1 MRLTHFFIERPR
13 FATVLSAF
21 VTLLGL
27 GALAILPVAQYP
39 EIVPPTVQI
48 TTVYPGA
55 SADTVARTVATP
67 LEQQINGVENM
78 LYMSSQSTGDGR
90 LTITVTFRI
99 GTDLNVAQML
109 TQNRVQDAL
118 PRLPEDVQR
127 LGVQVRKAT
136 PSILLAIHVYSPDSS
151 RDNLYLSN
159 YTTLR
164 VKDILARLEG
174 VGDVQF
180 QGGREYAMRI
190 WLEPDKVA
198 ANNLNGSEVLAALR
212 AQNLQVSAGIL
223 NQPPAPG
230 HEAYQINV
238 EALGRL
244 STPEQFGD
252 IVVKSDKQGRVT
264 RVRDVGRVEVGAADY
279 GSTSYMDR
287 SDATALLIY
296 AQPGANSLAV
306 EHEVLSAMKDLKKE
320 FPQGVDYK
328 IIYDPTTFI
337 AKSVREVVL
346 TIFIAILLVLGVV
359 FLFLQNWRASIIPVI
374 AIPVSLVGT
383 FAVLYPLG
391 ISLNNLS
398 LFALVLAVGIVVDD
412 AIVVVENVERNM
424 RSGMSASDAAHKT
437 MDEVGGALISI
448 ALTLCAV
455 FVPSAFLSGI
465 SGLFFRQFA
474 VTIAA
479 STVISCFV
487 SLTLSPALCAVLF
500 KDHDPQGASSH
511 GPVGRFLHSGFGWF
525 NRGFE
530 SLSNGY
536 GNLTRRLVAGVA
548 IVLVIYVALIGVAG
562 LEFSRAQT
570 GFIPE
575 QDQGYLITIVQL
587 PPGATLAR
595 TEEVMKQATD
605 IILNTRGVE
614 HVAPFAGLDAT
625 TSTVASNAG
634 TIFSGLPSL
643 YNHEIPGVTA
653 NTVLADLR
661 ARLSVIKDARVLT
674 IPPPPV
680 QGLGSAGGFKM
691 MLEDR
696 AGFGSEAVVRAAN
709 DLVAAANKDPH
720 FAGAFTLFNTGSPS
734 VYADIDRVKAEK
746 VGVTPTD
753 VFSTLQVYLGS
764 QYVNDF
770 NLLGRTYEVV
780 VQADGQYRRNQP
792 DITRLKVRNASGE
805 MVPIGTVAQLKDN
818 TIPYRVPRY
827 DLFPAAEVQ
836 GVAAPGVASGT
847 ALLRME
853 ELAHQVL
860 PQGIGFEW
868 TDLSFQEQQHGTPTL
883 VVFGAAALFVF
894 LVLVAQYESWKLP
907 MAIVLIVPMCLL
919 ASVSGLLARG
929 LPIDILAQ
937 IGFVVLVGLA
947 AKNAILIV
955 EFARQKEEEGAA
967 AREAAVHAAHTRLRP
982 ILMTS
987 FAFILGVA
995 PLAVATGAGAEMR
1008 RSLGTAV
1015 LFGMLGVT
1023 CFGLLFTPAFY
1034 TFVRNFGRNR
1044 KERELSQAALKATA
1058 IVLGLSLF
1066 AGGCAVGPRYM
1077 KPTTNLAPFHNLAS
1091 ASTTKPALP
1100 APTLE
1105 TWWTGFNDP
1114 MLVIVVQRAL
1124 DQNLDLAAAFA
1135 RVRQARAAAA
1145 AAGAQLLP
1153 TADLE
1158 ATGTALHQSVAS
1170 PLGSVANSF
1179 PGYSRD
1185 QREYTVGA
1193 VASWE
1198 IDLSGGLRRGK
1209 AAAADEFQAAQA
1221 DQVGTRITVAAEAAD
1236 AYLQVREF
1244 QARLAVAQQL
1254 IDTDTHLLELVE
1266 VRRRVGVADDREVA
1280 QAEAL
1285 LKQARSTV
1293 PTLRVALEVQ
1303 LNRLDVL
1310 MGAQPGTYAEELS
1323 KPGAIPGIPAITGA
1337 DQPLDFLRRRPD
1349 IIAAERRL
1357 ASSNE
1362 RIGVAI
1368 SDYYPKVSLSGA
1380 LGFDSTNGGTLFNGK
1395 AFQPIGTGA
1404 LRWRLFDFGKVAAEV
1419 ALSRGAYAEALAGY
1433 RQAALRATEDVENA
1447 LMELAQTQVRL
1458 EELQGEVTSL
1468 TRARDLSERAY
1479 KAGAI
1484 PLTDVLNA
1492 DSQLLVARNDV
1503 ESTRADAARAAVRT
1517 FRALGGGWERHSNP
1531 SLTAVK

>member
-1 MRLTHFFIERPR
+1 MRLTHFFIDRPR

-21 VTLLGL
+21 VTLFGL
-27 GALAILPVAQYP
+27 GALAVLPVAQYP

-55 SADTVARTVATP
+55 SADTVSRAVATP

-109 TQNRVQDAL
+109 TQNRVEDAL

-136 PSILLAIHVYSPDSS
+136 PSILLAIHLYSPDKS
-151 RDNLYLSN
+151 RDTLYLSN
-159 YTTLR
+159 YTTLH
-164 VKDILARLEG
+164 VKDILARLQG

-198 ANNLNGSEVLAALR
+198 ANNLNGSEVLSALR

-223 NQPPAPG
+223 NQPPVPG

-264 RVRDVGRVEVGAADY
+264 RVRDIGRVEVGAADY

-306 EHEVLSAMKDLKKE
+306 EQEVLSAMKDLRKE
-320 FPQGVDYK
+320 FPHGVDYK
-328 IIYDPTTFI
+328 IIYDPTIFI
-337 AKSVREVVL
+337 TKSVREVVI

-398 LFALVLAVGIVVDD
+398 LFGLVLAVGIVVDD

-424 RSGMSASDAAHKT
+424 RSGMQASEAAHKS
-437 MDEVGGALISI
+437 MDEVGGALIAI

-500 KDHDPQGASSH
+500 KNHSPQAASSRSLA
-511 GPVGRFLHSGFGWF
+511 GRLLDSGFGWF
-525 NRGFE
+525 NRGFG
-530 SLSNGY
+530 SMSNGY

-548 IVLVIYVALIGVAG
+548 VVLVIYVALIGVAG

-595 TEEVMKQATD
+595 TEQVVKQATD

-625 TSTVASNAG
+625 TSTVASNSG

-661 ARLSVIKDARVLT
+661 VRLSVIKDARVLT

-696 AGFGSEAVVRAAN
+696 AGLGPEVVVRAAN
-709 DLVAAANKDPH
+709 DLVAAANKDPNIG
-720 FAGAFTLFNTGSPS
+720 GAFTLFNTGSPS
-734 VYADIDRVKAEK
+734 VYADIDREKAQK

-883 VVFGAAALFVF
+883 LVFGAAALFVF
-894 LVLVAQYESWKLP
+894 LVLVAQYESWTLP
-907 MAIVLIVPMCLL
+907 IAIVLIVPMCLL

-929 LPIDILAQ
+929 MPIDILAQ

-955 EFARQKEEEGAA
+955 EFARQKEDEGATA
-967 AREAAVHAAHTRLRP
+967 GEAAVHAARTRLRP

-1023 CFGLLFTPAFY
+1023 GFGLLFTPAFY
-1034 TFVRNFGRNR
+1034 TFVRNFGRHR
-1044 KERELSQAALKATA
+1044 RELSLSQAALKATA
-1058 IVLGLSLF
+1058 IILALSLF
-1066 AGGCAVGPRYM
+1066 VGGCAVGPRYV
-1077 KPTTNLAPFHNLAS
+1077 KPTTSLAPFHNLAG
-1091 ASTTKPALP
+1091 ANATKPEFS
-1100 APTLE
+1100 APSLE

-1114 MLVIVVQRAL
+1114 MLVTVVQRAL
-1124 DQNLDLAAAFA
+1124 AQNLDLAASFA

-1153 TADLE
+1153 TTDLE
-1158 ATGTALHQSVAS
+1158 ATGTAVHQSIANTF
-1170 PLGSVANSF
+1170 GSAANGF
-1179 PGYSRD
+1179 PGFRRD

-1193 VASWE
+1193 AASWE

-1209 AAAADEFQAAQA
+1209 AAAADELQAAQA
-1221 DQVGTRITVAAEAAD
+1221 DHVGTRITVAAEAAD
-1236 AYLQVREF
+1236 AYLQIREF

-1254 IDTDTHLLELVE
+1254 IDTDTHLLELVG
-1266 VRRRVGVADDREVA
+1266 VRRRVGVADAREVA

-1293 PTLRVALEVQ
+1293 PSLRVALEAQ

-1337 DQPLDFLRRRPD
+1337 DQPLNVLRRRPD

-1357 ASSNE
+1357 AASND

-1380 LGFDSTNGGTLFNGK
+1380 LGFDSTNGGTLLNGK
-1395 AFQPIGTGA
+1395 AFQAIGTGA

-1419 ALSRGAYAEALAGY
+1419 AQSRGAYAEALAGY
-1433 RQAALRATEDVENA
+1433 RQSALRATEDVENA
-1447 LMELAQTQVRL
+1447 LMELAQTQIRL
-1458 EELQGEVTSL
+1458 EELQGEVASL

-1517 FRALGGGWERHSNP
+1517 FRALGGGWDVRSNP
-1531 SLTAVK
+1531 SLSPVK